1 LRDYL
6 YIGLGGNRRGRARTA
21 RNLLATMLLGGL
33 WHGAGWTFILWG
45 AIHGVGLVV
54 ERRIAE
60 RWPSDET
67 GRVGRLLRSL
77 VTFHLVCAAW
87 VFFRSVDVERAL
99 EVFSALGGSWTSVPG
114 LSVGVVLLLL
124 LGLLTQVVA
133 PGRLDGLWVK
143 AGRLPLVVQAAGITM
158 AILSFDALG
167 PDGVAP
173 FIYFAF

>member
-1 LRDYL
+1 
-6 YIGLGGNRRGRARTA
+6 
-21 RNLLATMLLGGL
+21 
-33 WHGAGWTFILWG
+33 
-45 AIHGVGLVV
+45 
-54 ERRIAE
+54 
-60 RWPSDET
+60 
-67 GRVGRLLRSL
+67 

-133 PGRLDGLWVK
+133 PGRLDGLWEK
-143 AGRLPLVVQAAGITM
+143 AGRLPLVVQAAGITL

-173 FIYFAF
+173 FIYFRF